1 MTGACAK
8 DDVTAVLQ
16 GAIDGVVCLLCLP
29 SIRNPDK
36 LAVPNVDAYSCTH
49 SMRWKSVLWLVR
61 ALRTCLTYA
70 VEELQA
76 CSERQQSIVNLPV

>member
-1 MTGACAK
+1 MTGTCAK

-36 LAVPNVDAYSCTH
+36 LAVPNVDAYSCTRR
-49 SMRWKSVLWLVR
+49 MRWKEC
-61 ALRTCLTYA
+61 ALARSGVKDVSDIC
-70 VEELQA
+70 
-76 CSERQQSIVNLPV
+76 C